1 MYGEFHAPC
10 MENAMLL
17 VCKRQ
22 FPAAHEEQYVVVRK
36 YQNVLQI
43 DTYTSGRTSY
53 GAVY

>member
-1 MYGEFHAPC
+1 
-10 MENAMLL
+10 MLPI
-17 VCKRQ
+17 CTRQ
-22 FPAAHEEQYVVVRK
+22 FQAAHEKQYVVVIK